1 MENYEINV
9 LKRNGDWKK
18 YNQNDVSLSLETNT
32 TKENVNS
39 NSMIEENINS
49 NSMIEENI
57 NTHSLSYINEVSS
70 IINKLENIENE
81 KSKLKV
87 ELKKY
92 EKIFQSKKIVSTQQL
107 SQISKEI
114 EMFDKAIGIIKNLKD
129 F

>member
-9 LKRNGDWKK
+9 LKRNGDWEK
-18 YNQNDVSLSLETNT
+18 YNQNDVSLSRENNT
-32 TKENVNS
+32 TKENVNP
-39 NSMIEENINS
+39 